1 MIFGNTWR
9 ICNFVFLKAEQ
20 AIPQH
25 QNKEASVPKKLWCSK
40 CQSAGHKAD
49 DCETQQY
56 CFICNKTNHPMAMRR
71 CPALKLSAHQG
82 ASASGPEEAEE
93 QPLRSSSSPPQQ
105 STPPLGVVGTGSTA
119 DITPSLLRRSR
130 RHYVG
135 TDGSAATDEDSMVKA
150 MRRTTACNL
159 DFEGTPCRKS
169 FMSFDKSKVSSNI
182 TRLGVSLGRN
192 EKEIDFSVRA
202 LKQVEF
208 DRLTVAPKFSSF
220 VDPLVSDEEDE
231 DADANHEGK
240 LLSHLVKDTTE
251 VDLDDTVRDTTLCEL
266 VASVRKNK
274 SNSGKKRGRS
284 SKKAKVSKQK
294 IGSA

>member
-1 MIFGNTWR
+1 M
-9 ICNFVFLKAEQ
+9 
-20 AIPQH
+20 
-25 QNKEASVPKKLWCSK
+25 
-40 CQSAGHKAD
+40 D
-49 DCETQQY
+49 D
-56 CFICNKTNHPMAMRR
+56 
-71 CPALKLSAHQG
+71 
-82 ASASGPEEAEE
+82 
-93 QPLRSSSSPPQQ
+93 QPIRSSSSSPLQ
-105 STPPLGVVGTGSTA
+105 STPPLGVARMSYSSPQQTTPTRGDSEMGSAA
-119 DITPSLLRRSR
+119 DVSPSPLRRSG

-135 TDGSAATDEDSMVKA
+135 TDGSADTDEDSMVKA
-150 MRRTTACNL
+150 MRRTAARNL
-159 DFEGTPCRKS
+159 DFEGTPSRKS

-192 EKEIDFSVRA
+192 EKEVDFSVKA

-208 DRLTVAPKFSSF
+208 DRLTVAPRLSSF

-274 SNSGKKRGRS
+274 SNSAKKRGRS